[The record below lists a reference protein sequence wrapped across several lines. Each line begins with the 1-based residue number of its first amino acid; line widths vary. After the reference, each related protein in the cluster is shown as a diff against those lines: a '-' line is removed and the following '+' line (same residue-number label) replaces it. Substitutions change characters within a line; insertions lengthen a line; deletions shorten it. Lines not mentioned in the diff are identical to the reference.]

1 MELGEWVVRMGGSE
15 GIAKELERKRR
26 ERKLERKEGRVVVH
40 GREEGE
46 GGNGDEGSEGMKER
60 RKRRKQLFRERNGNR
75 RQFGLHRNKRR
86 VEGMPEE
93 IGIGVVM
100 RKEREIGRLHAIRTL
115 AKD

>member
-26 ERKLERKEGRVVVH
+26 ERKLERKEGWVVVH

-46 GGNGDEGSEGMKER
+46 GGNGDEWSEGMKER